1 MQWLTLHVVSANIKR
16 CKKST
21 RILSAIFLAQVTN
34 KLFSFG
40 EPDNSIPGIPGILNI
55 FPKQV

>member
-1 MQWLTLHVVSANIKR
+1 MQKKK
-16 CKKST
+16 KKST